1 MLTNKYRMINTEMV
15 RIQFCQ
21 RSEIAFDRARKYHC
35 LQKDYDTHFFLLK
48 IEALTLHL
56 ISKNLLFTGKNTVI
70 KIFLF
75 PGGVVK
81 LMKVVYHFLMHK
93 YQS

>member
-1 MLTNKYRMINTEMV
+1 MTL
-15 RIQFCQ
+15 
-21 RSEIAFDRARKYHC
+21 
-35 LQKDYDTHFFLLK
+35 THFFPLK
-48 IEALTLHL
+48 IEIMALHL
-56 ISKNLLFTGKNTVI
+56 ISKNLSFTGKNTVI
-70 KIFLF
+70 KTFLF